1 MKKLDKLDKLDRIFN
16 YSMIGVIFCAIYELG
31 NAEFISLRT
40 IAIVGGGFAVSSLAS
55 FLFAMRLKSKELKR
69 KERSLREKE
78 RFLKQKEEELEEKL
92 NNKK

>member
-1 MKKLDKLDKLDRIFN
+1 MKKLEKLNKLDKIFTA
-16 YSMIGVIFCAIYELG
+16 STIGMGLCLTYELG
-31 NAEFISLRT
+31 NAELISIKT

-55 FLFAMRLKSKELKR
+55 FLFAMRLKSKELKA

>member
-1 MKKLDKLDKLDRIFN
+1 MKKLDKLDRIFN

-31 NAEFISLRT
+31 NAEFISIKT
-40 IAIVGGGFAVSSLAS
+40 IAIIGGGFAISSLTS
-55 FLFAMRLKSKELKR
+55 FLFAMRLKSKELKI

-78 RFLKQKEEELEEKL
+78 RFLKRKEEELSNK